1 MKERKLYKLSQE
13 DRDLIVRFSHNAQFA
28 RRYRE
33 EGIRVRTC
41 VETLMQFS
49 GYRDSTKLR
58 DALRTGLFGMTDE
71 PKQPE
76 SLRRKVDMWLSGR
89 IVPENRQQLIRV
101 CFALGMDEENAQ
113 NFMAV
118 AGGGSLHHRNPEELA
133 YLFALR
139 NDLSYTDALALAERV
154 KFIQLGNAG
163 RTNAI
168 SAAFNEVRGADEFIR
183 FIYDQRLNLGQ
194 MHNTAYEYFNRY
206 LNVLTRPEG
215 QFTEVPEQVYTVRD
229 MVRMYLQLPGG
240 GSGVMVK
247 ALRKHWPD
255 ELTISRIINRRMD
268 VPRKVLTL
276 LFLITDGEEGEEGAL
291 LETDDPIELF
301 VDRYGR
307 CNKMLDECGYSQLDP
322 RSVFDWLAIYCMYT
336 GEDNDANE
344 LMQAVLKDIF
354 ER

>member
-1 MKERKLYKLSQE
+1 MKKRKLNQLSNE

-28 RRYRE
+28 RRYLE
-33 EGIRVRTC
+33 EGLRVRTF

-49 GYRDSTKLR
+49 GYRDTTRLR
-58 DALRTGLFGMTDE
+58 EALRTGLYGMPDE
-71 PKQPE
+71 PRQPE

-101 CFALGMDEENAQ
+101 CFALHMDEENAQ
-113 NFMAV
+113 NFMAAA
-118 AGGGSLHHRNPEELA
+118 AGGALHHRNPEELA
-133 YLFALR
+133 YLFGIR
-139 NDLSYTDALALAERV
+139 NDLTYSDSLALAERV
-154 KFIQLGNAG
+154 RFIQLGNAG

-168 SAAFNEVRGADEFIR
+168 SAAFDQVQGADQFIR
-183 FIYDQRLNLGQ
+183 FVHDQRLNLGQ
-194 MHNTAYEYFNRY
+194 MHNTAYEYFSKY
-206 LNVLTRPEG
+206 LDVLARPAG
-215 QFTEVPEQVYTVRD
+215 QFTEMPEQVYTVREI
-229 MVRMYLQLPGG
+229 VKLYLQMPSG

-255 ELTISRIINRRMD
+255 EITISKIINRRID

-276 LFLITDGEEGEEGAL
+276 LFLITDGEQDDDEL
-291 LETDDPIELF
+291 LETDDPIALF

-322 RSVFDWLAIYCMYT
+322 RNVFDWLAIYCMYT
-336 GEDNDANE
+336 SEDNDAND
-344 LMQAVLKDIF
+344 LMQAVLKDII

>member
-1 MKERKLYKLSQE
+1 MREHKLYKLSKE

-28 RRYRE
+28 RRYLE
-33 EGIRVRTC
+33 EGIRVRTFA
-41 VETLMQFS
+41 ETLMQFS

-58 DALRTGLFGMTDE
+58 DALRVGLFGMPDE

-89 IVPENRQQLIRV
+89 IVPENRQQLIKV

-139 NDLSYTDALALAERV
+139 NDLSYEDGLALAERV
-154 KFIQLGNAG
+154 RFIQLGNAG

-168 SAAFNEVRGADEFIR
+168 SAAFDQVRGAEEFIR
-183 FIYDQRLNLGQ
+183 FVHDQRLNLGQ
-194 MHNTAYEYFNRY
+194 MHNTAYEYFGKY
-206 LNVLTRPEG
+206 MDVLSSPEG
-215 QFTEVPEQVYTVRD
+215 QFTEMPEQVYTVRD
-229 MVRMYLQLPGG
+229 VVRMYLQLPNG

-255 ELTISRIINRRMD
+255 ELTISRIVNRRID

-276 LFLITDGEEGEEGAL
+276 LFLITDGEAGGEGAI
-291 LETDDPIELF
+291 LETDDPVELF
-301 VDRYGR
+301 IDRYGR

-336 GEDNDANE
+336 SEESDANE

-354 ER
+354 NR

>member
-1 MKERKLYKLSQE
+1 MKPRKLNQLSQE
-13 DRDLIVRFSHNAQFA
+13 DKDLIVRFSHNAGFA
-28 RRYRE
+28 RRYLE
-33 EGIRVRTC
+33 EGIRVRTF
-41 VETLMQFS
+41 VETLARYS
-49 GYRDSTKLR
+49 GYRDTSRLR
-58 DALRTGLFGMTDE
+58 DALRNGLYGMPEE
-71 PKQPE
+71 PAQAE

-89 IVPENRQQLIRV
+89 IVPENRQQLIRI
-101 CFALGMDEENAQ
+101 CFALNMDEENAQ
-113 NFMAV
+113 NFMST
-118 AGGGSLHHRNPEELA
+118 AGGGSLHHRNPVELA

-139 NDLSYTDALALAERV
+139 NDLSYRDALALADRV
-154 KFIQLGNAG
+154 RSIQLGNAG

-168 SAAFNEVRGADEFIR
+168 SAEFEQVQGANEFIEFVHR
-183 FIYDQRLNLGQ
+183 QRLNLGQ
-194 MHNTAYEYFNRY
+194 MHNTAYDYFIKY

-215 QFTEVPEQVYTVRD
+215 QFTEAPEQEYTVRD
-229 MVRMYLQLPGG
+229 IVRLYLQLPGG

-276 LFLITDGEEGEEGAL
+276 LFLITDGADDSDSDYMD
-291 LETDDPIELF
+291 TDDPIELF

-336 GEDNDANE
+336 TEDADAND

-354 ER
+354 NR